1 MNIEIVR
8 ELARQWRAKA
18 EPTHNRHDDYV
29 MDRAEDQIQHSLH
42 EKKVD
47 EAIQIARRECA
58 QDLED
63 VIRIFT
69 EFKYKK

>member
-18 EPTHNRHDDYV
+18 EPTPQNPETYA
-29 MDRAEDQIQHSLH
+29 MDRAEDQIHQSLH

-47 EAIQIARRECA
+47 EAIQTARRECA